1 MPPMTNTFTG
11 RTDRTGSG
19 GSLFA
24 VPALVLTCISPPALA
39 QAGALEEVI
48 VTATKQSASLQNV
61 PVTVNAFTD
70 QVIQEA
76 GINNASDLAI
86 MTPSLNI
93 AVNVQPFTARF
104 QIRGVGT
111 SQTDIALEPSV
122 GLFIDEVYLGRS
134 GLGMSDLTDIERIE
148 VLQGPQGTL
157 YGKNTN
163 AGAISIITKAPNSEA
178 FEGYVEASVGDY
190 DLRRLTVSA
199 SGPLS
204 GTLAYRL
211 SGNVHQRDG
220 YLENAGGD
228 DLNDADDWNLIGKL
242 LYQPTDSLG
251 LTLNASHVERKSKCC
266 GADATQSESVNAEL
280 ARKGLPVDQN
290 DPFDYEIAVNVES
303 DFALDADA
311 LSLVIDYEQGW
322 GAIKSITA
330 WNDASGSSDSDDDRS
345 QLDIFSRINGI
356 SSGDSFSQEL
366 RFSSSATEELDYQL
380 GLFYYQQTTDGGD
393 GGPYVF
399 LGDDFI
405 TIAGQQDL
413 SSVPNLPAGIPIGF
427 VAQPG
432 DTVSADVELQT
443 RTMAVFGQS
452 TWHIS
457 HRSRVTG
464 GLRWT
469 EEDKRADL
477 RVAVN
482 STAPSTALPG
492 EPSLLKAVT
501 TPIDDNFKRDSS
513 NMDWLLKV
521 SFDASDDVMVFAS
534 AATGTKSG
542 GFNTVNGAADEREF
556 DDESTISY
564 ELGIKSMLLESR
576 LRLNATAFY
585 SEIEDYQVQQQLDT
599 GAGTLVDN
607 QGEIRTSGLDVDLLV
622 LPLPNLTLNAGLLY
636 MHEAEVTEGP
646 QKGLPLPW
654 TPEYSA
660 NLSATL
666 VLPLAGGG
674 LYLRGDYSYLDDHL
688 TNASPETD
696 EDDIQ
701 DRNLLNARIGW
712 RNDRWNISF
721 WGKNLTEDDYA
732 SLTANTFVFSG
743 MDAFFLAPPRT
754 YGATV
759 RYDF

>member
-1 MPPMTNTFTG
+1 MTNTFTG
-11 RTDRTGSG
+11 RTEKTGSG

-24 VPALVLTCISPPALA
+24 IPALVLTCISPPASA

-76 GINNASDLAI
+76 GIANAYDLAI

-93 AVNVQPFTARF
+93 AINVQPFTARF

-111 SQTDIALEPSV
+111 AQTDIALEPSV

-163 AGAISIITKAPNSEA
+163 AGAISIITKAPNSEES
-178 FEGYVEASVGDY
+178 EGYVEASIGDY
-190 DLRRLTVSA
+190 NLRKVTISA
-199 SGPLS
+199 TGPLS
-204 GTLAYRL
+204 KKLAYRL
-211 SGNVHQRDG
+211 SGNVHRRDG
-220 YLENAGGD
+220 FLENAGGD

-242 LYQPTDSLG
+242 LYQPTDSLEF
-251 LTLNASHVERKSKCC
+251 LLNASHVERNSKCC
-266 GADATQSESVNAEL
+266 GADSIQSDSVNTEL
-280 ARKGLPVDQN
+280 ARQGYSLDRN
-290 DPFDYEIAVNVES
+290 DPFDYKIDVNVAS
-303 DFALDADA
+303 DFELDSDA
-311 LSLVIDYEQGW
+311 LSLVIDYRQDW
-322 GAIKSITA
+322 GSIKSITA

-345 QLDIFSRINGI
+345 QLDIFSRVDGI

-366 RFSSSATEELDYQL
+366 RFSSSATAQLDYQL
-380 GLFYYQQTTDGGD
+380 GLFYYEQTTDGGD
-393 GGPYVF
+393 GRPYVF

-405 TIAGQQDL
+405 TIASQQDL
-413 SSVPNLPAGIPIGF
+413 SSLPGLPAGIPIGF
-427 VAQPG
+427 VARPG
-432 DTVSADVELQT
+432 DSISADVELQT
-443 RTMAVFGQS
+443 QTIAVFGQS

-457 HRSRVTG
+457 ERSRITG

-469 EEDKRADL
+469 EEEKRADL

-501 TPIDDNFKRDSS
+501 TPIDDNFKRTSS
-513 NMDWLLKV
+513 DMDWLLKV
-521 SFDASDDVMVFAS
+521 SLDASDDVMVFAS

-542 GFNTVNGAADEREF
+542 GFNTVNGSVDEREF

-564 ELGIKSMLLESR
+564 ELGIKSMLLDSR
-576 LRLNATAFY
+576 LRLNATVFY
-585 SEIEDYQVQQQLDT
+585 SEVQDYQVQQQLDT
-599 GAGTLVDN
+599 GAGTRVDN
-607 QGEIRTSGLDVDLLV
+607 QGEIRTSGLDFDLQV
-622 LPLPNLTLNAGLLY
+622 LPLPNLTVNAGLLY
-636 MHEAEVTEGP
+636 MHEAQVTEGP
-646 QKGLPLPW
+646 QKGLHLPW
-654 TPEYSA
+654 APDYSA

-674 LYLRGDYSYLDDHL
+674 LYIRGDYSYMDDHL

-696 EDDIQ
+696 DDDIQ

-712 RNDRWNISF
+712 RNNRWNISL